1 MRINH
6 YLMKL
11 RTFRTLVFIFCLAIV
26 TIAAAKTNYKPI
38 SVNQDSVNGNH
49 TIFIGDYNVT
59 LMNDS
64 TFDSIYLKINN
75 ARSQFI
81 DTTCFSPYES
91 RFFALDS
98 KLSKDTIVIWSIDN
112 EYYSVL
118 HLFYVK
124 NNKILKMGELSP
136 LLICKSC
143 DTQSYPLSRIKF
155 VDEKSSIKI
164 RFLDPAMF
172 KDEKTDNVTTNKVF
186 FEYNKQESK
195 LRMRYR

>member
-1 MRINH
+1 
-6 YLMKL
+6 MKL
-11 RTFRTLVFIFCLAIV
+11 RTSIFIFCFATV
-26 TIAAAKTNYKPI
+26 TVAAAKTNYKPI
-38 SVNQDSVNGNH
+38 SVNQDLVNGNN
-49 TIFIGDYNVT
+49 TVFIGDYNVS

-64 TFDSIYLKINN
+64 TFDFSYLKITNEG
-75 ARSQFI
+75 SQFM
-81 DTTCFSPYES
+81 DTTYFSPYKS
-91 RFFALDS
+91 TFLALDS
-98 KLSKDTIVIWSIDN
+98 KISRDTILIWSIDN

-124 NNKILKMGELSP
+124 NNRILKMGELSP

-186 FEYNKQESK
+186 FEYNKQESI